1 MAVQFRCRDVGAACR
16 AVTTAATSEELVA
29 KVGAH
34 VRQAHGVELTE
45 TLLGFALTKV
55 SETGR
60 RQANTAAANTA
71 AAVPEGPAQPTSS
84 AAAS

>member
-1 MAVQFRCRDVGAACR
+1 MAVQFRCRDVGASCR
-16 AVTTAATSEELVA
+16 TVTTADTSEELVA

-55 SETGR
+55 TESGR
-60 RQANTAAANTA
+60 HQGSTRLAGT
-71 AAVPEGPAQPTSS
+71 EDPAQPASP